1 MKKHRNKIMFFG
13 FFINMILFGVL
24 GATGVIDM
32 YTSTALSSITN
43 VMLALFLFGDHL
55 KEEWARFKTQT
66 TLKKILWLSF
76 LLFII
81 NVFARTIL
89 MTLFEPYLN
98 LESLGMN
105 QQALEEMQTS
115 INPLLFIFFTVI
127 SAPLVEELV
136 FREPLNG
143 WVNKANRGLVVIMW
157 IVSTLLFA
165 GAHVVS
171 LQDFLIYLPLSISL
185 LYMYVRFDRNI
196 WGSISFHFVNNALS
210 VILMYL
216 VQLIPQELLEE
227 AATGFIQLFK

>member
-24 GATGVIDM
+24 GATGVIDI

-81 NVFARTIL
+81 NVFARTVL
-89 MTLFEPYLN
+89 MTLFEPYLD

-105 QQALEEMQTS
+105 QQALEEMQTQ

-136 FREPLNG
+136 FRESLNG
-143 WVNKANRGLVVIMW
+143 WINKANRGLVVIMW

>member
-24 GATGVIDM
+24 GATGVIDK

-81 NVFARTIL
+81 NVFARTVL
-89 MTLFEPYLN
+89 MTLFEPYLD

-105 QQALEEMQTS
+105 QQALEEMQTQ

-136 FREPLNG
+136 FRESLNG

-227 AATGFIQLFK
+227 AATGLIQLFK

>member
-81 NVFARTIL
+81 NVFARTVL

-105 QQALEEMQTS
+105 QQALEEMQTQ

-136 FREPLNG
+136 FRESLNG

>member
-24 GATGVIDM
+24 GATGVINM

-43 VMLALFLFGDHL
+43 VILALFLFGDHL

-66 TLKKILWLSF
+66 TVKKILWLSF

-89 MTLFEPYLN
+89 MTLFEPYLD

-105 QQALEEMQTS
+105 QQALEEMQTQ

-136 FREPLNG
+136 FRESLNG
-143 WVNKANRGLVVIMW
+143 WVNKANRTLVVIMW

-165 GAHVVS
+165 GAHVLS

-185 LYMYVRFDRNI
+185 LYMYVKFDRNI

-227 AATGFIQLFK
+227 AATGLIQLFK

>member
-1 MKKHRNKIMFFG
+1 MKKQRNKIMFFG

-81 NVFARTIL
+81 NVFARTVL
-89 MTLFEPYLN
+89 MTLFEPYLD

-105 QQALEEMQTS
+105 QQALEEMQTQ

-136 FREPLNG
+136 FRESLNG

>member
-24 GATGVIDM
+24 GATGVIDI

-81 NVFARTIL
+81 NVFARTVL
-89 MTLFEPYLN
+89 MTLFEPYLD

-105 QQALEEMQTS
+105 QQALEEMQTQ

-136 FREPLNG
+136 FRESLNG
-143 WVNKANRGLVVIMW
+143 WVNIANRGLVVIMW

>member
-136 FREPLNG
+136 FRESLNG

-227 AATGFIQLFK
+227 AATGFIQFFK

>member
-1 MKKHRNKIMFFG
+1 MKKYRNKIMFFG

-81 NVFARTIL
+81 NVFARTVL
-89 MTLFEPYLN
+89 MTLFEPYLD

-105 QQALEEMQTS
+105 QQALEEMQTQ

-136 FREPLNG
+136 FRESLNG

-227 AATGFIQLFK
+227 AATGLIQLFK

>member
-24 GATGVIDM
+24 GTTGVINM

-81 NVFARTIL
+81 NIFARTIL
-89 MTLFEPYLN
+89 MTLFEPYLD

-105 QQALEEMQTS
+105 QQALEEMQTQ

-136 FREPLNG
+136 FRESLNG

-165 GAHVVS
+165 GAHVLS

-185 LYMYVRFDRNI
+185 LYMYVKFDRNI

>member
-81 NVFARTIL
+81 NVFARTVL
-89 MTLFEPYLN
+89 MTLFEPYLD

-105 QQALEEMQTS
+105 QQALEEMQTQ

-136 FREPLNG
+136 FRESLNG
-143 WVNKANRGLVVIMW
+143 WVNIANRGLVVIMW

>member
-66 TLKKILWLSF
+66 TLKKILGLSF

-81 NVFARTIL
+81 NVFARTVL
-89 MTLFEPYLN
+89 MTLFEPYLD

-105 QQALEEMQTS
+105 QQALEEMQTQ

-136 FREPLNG
+136 FRESLNG

>member
-13 FFINMILFGVL
+13 FFINIILFGVL

-81 NVFARTIL
+81 NVFARTVL
-89 MTLFEPYLN
+89 MTLFEPYLD

-105 QQALEEMQTS
+105 QQALEEMQTQ

-136 FREPLNG
+136 FRESLNG
-143 WVNKANRGLVVIMW
+143 WVNIANRGLVVIMW

>member
-24 GATGVIDM
+24 GASGVIDM

-89 MTLFEPYLN
+89 MTLFEPYLD

-105 QQALEEMQTS
+105 QQALEEMQTQ

-136 FREPLNG
+136 FRESLNG

-227 AATGFIQLFK
+227 AATGLIQLFK

>member
-32 YTSTALSSITN
+32 FTSTALSSITN

-89 MTLFEPYLN
+89 MTLFEPYLD

-105 QQALEEMQTS
+105 QQALEEMQTQ

-136 FREPLNG
+136 FRESLNS

-227 AATGFIQLFK
+227 AATGLIQFFK

>member
-81 NVFARTIL
+81 NVFARTVL
-89 MTLFEPYLN
+89 MTLFEPYLD

-105 QQALEEMQTS
+105 QQALEEMQTQ

-136 FREPLNG
+136 FRESLNG

>member
-81 NVFARTIL
+81 NVFARTVL
-89 MTLFEPYLN
+89 MTLFEPYLD

-105 QQALEEMQTS
+105 QQALEEMQTQ

-136 FREPLNG
+136 FRESLNG
-143 WVNKANRGLVVIMW
+143 WVNKA
-157 IVSTLLFA
+157 
-165 GAHVVS
+165 
-171 LQDFLIYLPLSISL
+171 
-185 LYMYVRFDRNI
+185 
-196 WGSISFHFVNNALS
+196 
-210 VILMYL
+210 
-216 VQLIPQELLEE
+216 
-227 AATGFIQLFK
+227 

>member
-32 YTSTALSSITN
+32 YTSTALSSIIN

-81 NVFARTIL
+81 NVFARTVL
-89 MTLFEPYLN
+89 MTLFEPYLD

-105 QQALEEMQTS
+105 QQALEEMQTQ

-136 FREPLNG
+136 FRESLNG

-227 AATGFIQLFK
+227 AATGLIQLFK

>member
-24 GATGVIDM
+24 GATGVINM

-55 KEEWARFKTQT
+55 KEEWARFKTKT

-81 NVFARTIL
+81 NIFARTIL
-89 MTLFEPYLN
+89 MTLFEPYLD

-105 QQALEEMQTS
+105 QQALEEMQTQ

-136 FREPLNG
+136 FRESLNG

-165 GAHVVS
+165 GAHVLS

-185 LYMYVRFDRNI
+185 LYMYVKFDRNI

-216 VQLIPQELLEE
+216 VQSIPQELLEE

>member
-24 GATGVIDM
+24 GANGVIDM

-81 NVFARTIL
+81 NVFARTVL
-89 MTLFEPYLN
+89 MTLFEPYLD

-105 QQALEEMQTS
+105 QQALEEMQTQ

-136 FREPLNG
+136 FRESLNG

>member
-136 FREPLNG
+136 FRESLNG

-157 IVSTLLFA
+157 VVSTLLFA

-227 AATGFIQLFK
+227 AATGLIQFFK

>member
-105 QQALEEMQTS
+105 QQALEEMQTQ

-136 FREPLNG
+136 FRESLNG
-143 WVNKANRGLVVIMW
+143 WVNIANRGLVVIMW

>member
-136 FREPLNG
+136 FRESLNG

>member
-24 GATGVIDM
+24 GATGVINM

-43 VMLALFLFGDHL
+43 VILALFLFGDHL

-89 MTLFEPYLN
+89 MTLFEPYLD

-105 QQALEEMQTS
+105 QQALEEMKTQ

-136 FREPLNG
+136 FRESLNG
-143 WVNKANRGLVVIMW
+143 WVNKANRTLVVIMW

-165 GAHVVS
+165 GAHVLS

-185 LYMYVRFDRNI
+185 LYMYVKFDRNI

-227 AATGFIQLFK
+227 AATGLIQLFK

>member
-1 MKKHRNKIMFFG
+1 
-13 FFINMILFGVL
+13 
-24 GATGVIDM
+24 
-32 YTSTALSSITN
+32 
-43 VMLALFLFGDHL
+43 
-55 KEEWARFKTQT
+55 
-66 TLKKILWLSF
+66 
-76 LLFII
+76 
-81 NVFARTIL
+81 
-89 MTLFEPYLN
+89 
-98 LESLGMN
+98 
-105 QQALEEMQTS
+105 
-115 INPLLFIFFTVI
+115 
-127 SAPLVEELV
+127 
-136 FREPLNG
+136 LNG

>member
-89 MTLFEPYLN
+89 MTLFEPYLD

-136 FREPLNG
+136 FRESLNG

-227 AATGFIQLFK
+227 AATGFIQFFK

>member
-32 YTSTALSSITN
+32 FTSTALSSITN

-89 MTLFEPYLN
+89 MTLFEPYLD

-136 FREPLNG
+136 FRESLNS
-143 WVNKANRGLVVIMW
+143 WVNKANRGLVVFMW

-196 WGSISFHFVNNALS
+196 WGSISFHFFNNALS

-227 AATGFIQLFK
+227 AATGLIQFIK

>member
-81 NVFARTIL
+81 NVFARTVL
-89 MTLFEPYLN
+89 MTLFEPYLD

-105 QQALEEMQTS
+105 QQALEEMQTQ

-136 FREPLNG
+136 FRESLNG

-227 AATGFIQLFK
+227 AATGLIQLFK

>member
-24 GATGVIDM
+24 GATGVIDK

-66 TLKKILWLSF
+66 TLKKIVWLSF

-81 NVFARTIL
+81 NVFARTVL
-89 MTLFEPYLN
+89 MTLFEPYLD

-105 QQALEEMQTS
+105 QQALEEMQTQ

-136 FREPLNG
+136 FRESLNG

-165 GAHVVS
+165 GAHVDS

-196 WGSISFHFVNNALS
+196 LGSISFHFVNNALS

>member
-81 NVFARTIL
+81 NVFARTVL
-89 MTLFEPYLN
+89 MTLFEPYLD

-105 QQALEEMQTS
+105 QQALEEMQTQ

-136 FREPLNG
+136 FRESLNG

-157 IVSTLLFA
+157 IVSTLLFS

-227 AATGFIQLFK
+227 AATGLIQLFK

>member
-24 GATGVIDM
+24 GATGVINM

-43 VMLALFLFGDHL
+43 VILALFLFGDHL

-89 MTLFEPYLN
+89 MTLFEPYLD

-105 QQALEEMQTS
+105 QQALEEMQTQ

-136 FREPLNG
+136 FRESLNG
-143 WVNKANRGLVVIMW
+143 WVNKANRTLVVIMW

-165 GAHVVS
+165 GAHVLS

-185 LYMYVRFDRNI
+185 LYMYVKFDRNI

-227 AATGFIQLFK
+227 AATGLIQLFK

>member
-24 GATGVIDM
+24 GATGVIDI

-55 KEEWARFKTQT
+55 KEEWDRFKTQT

-81 NVFARTIL
+81 NVFARTVL
-89 MTLFEPYLN
+89 MTLFEPYLD

-105 QQALEEMQTS
+105 QQALEEMQTQ

-136 FREPLNG
+136 FRESLNG
-143 WVNKANRGLVVIMW
+143 WINKANRGLVVIMW

>member
-81 NVFARTIL
+81 NVFARTVL
-89 MTLFEPYLN
+89 MTLFEPYLD

-105 QQALEEMQTS
+105 QQALEEMQTQ
-115 INPLLFIFFTVI
+115 INPLLFIFFTVL

-136 FREPLNG
+136 FRESLNG
-143 WVNKANRGLVVIMW
+143 WVNKAHRGLVVIMW

-165 GAHVVS
+165 GGHVVS

-216 VQLIPQELLEE
+216 VQLI
-227 AATGFIQLFK
+227 

>member
-81 NVFARTIL
+81 NVFARTVL
-89 MTLFEPYLN
+89 MTLFEPYLD

-105 QQALEEMQTS
+105 QQALEEMQTQ

-136 FREPLNG
+136 FRESLNG
-143 WVNKANRGLVVIMW
+143 WVNKANRVLVVIMW

-227 AATGFIQLFK
+227 AATGLIQLFK

>member
-24 GATGVIDM
+24 GATGVINM

-43 VMLALFLFGDHL
+43 VILALFLFGDHL

-89 MTLFEPYLN
+89 MTLFEPYLD

-105 QQALEEMQTS
+105 QQALEEMQTQ

-136 FREPLNG
+136 FRESLNG

-165 GAHVVS
+165 GAHVLS

-185 LYMYVRFDRNI
+185 LYMYVKFDRNI

>member
-32 YTSTALSSITN
+32 YTSTALSSIIN

-66 TLKKILWLSF
+66 TLKKILGLSF

-81 NVFARTIL
+81 NVFARTVL
-89 MTLFEPYLN
+89 MTLFEPYLD

-105 QQALEEMQTS
+105 QQALEEMQTQ

-136 FREPLNG
+136 FRESLNG

>member
-24 GATGVIDM
+24 GATGVINM

-43 VMLALFLFGDHL
+43 VILALFLFGDHL

-89 MTLFEPYLN
+89 MTLFEPYLD

-105 QQALEEMQTS
+105 QQALEEMQTQ

-136 FREPLNG
+136 FRESLNG
-143 WVNKANRGLVVIMW
+143 WVNKANRTLVVIMW

-165 GAHVVS
+165 GAHVLS

-185 LYMYVRFDRNI
+185 LYMYVKFDRNI
-196 WGSISFHFVNNALS
+196 WGSISFHLVNNALS

-227 AATGFIQLFK
+227 AATGLIQLFK

>member
-24 GATGVIDM
+24 GATGVIDI

-55 KEEWARFKTQT
+55 KEEWDRFKTQT

-81 NVFARTIL
+81 NVFARTVL
-89 MTLFEPYLN
+89 MTLFEPYLD

-105 QQALEEMQTS
+105 QQALEEMQTQ

-136 FREPLNG
+136 FRESLNG

-171 LQDFLIYLPLSISL
+171 LQDFLIYLPLSISI

-227 AATGFIQLFK
+227 AATGLIQLFK

>member
-24 GATGVIDM
+24 GATGVINM

-43 VMLALFLFGDHL
+43 VILALFLFGDHL

-89 MTLFEPYLN
+89 MTLFEPYLD

-105 QQALEEMQTS
+105 QQALEEMQTQ

-136 FREPLNG
+136 FRESLNG
-143 WVNKANRGLVVIMW
+143 WVNKANRTLVVIMW

-165 GAHVVS
+165 GAHVLS

-185 LYMYVRFDRNI
+185 LYMYVKFDRNI

>member
-24 GATGVIDM
+24 GASGVIDM

-66 TLKKILWLSF
+66 TVKKILWLSF

-89 MTLFEPYLN
+89 MTLFEPYLD

-105 QQALEEMQTS
+105 QQALEEMQTQ

-136 FREPLNG
+136 FRESLNG

-185 LYMYVRFDRNI
+185 LYMYERFDRNI

-227 AATGFIQLFK
+227 AATGLIQLFK